1 MLAPTEHLIE
11 AIKAGQMVVLMDD
24 EDRENEGDL
33 IMAAEMVSEA
43 HINFMARF
51 GRGLVCLPMRKA
63 MCEQLALPLMV
74 PDLSPVVTQFTVSI
88 EAARGVTTGISA
100 ADRAHTIRTAVQPNA
115 KPSDL
120 VRPGHVFPI
129 MAQDG
134 GVLSRAGHTEA
145 ACDLAELAGFRPA
158 GILCEIM
165 NDDGTMARRPDLEK
179 FAKTHNLLLGTIA
192 ELISHRLG
200 KERTITRCEKMQLD
214 TRYGQFTLTLYK
226 DKTDKLEHVAL
237 SIGELNP
244 NIPTFVRMY
253 LRDVMRDLSGLV
265 GQDQGSWP
273 LEAAMAYIAKAGS
286 GVIVIL
292 GNPDD
297 NQGLMERIKLMTE
310 QAKGEEHTLKK
321 ASQSTQLWRVG
332 AGSQILADLG
342 VRKLKVLGAPRV
354 IHGLSG
360 FGLEVVDYVP
370 YEGEPE

>member
-1 MLAPTEHLIE
+1 MIATTEALIE
-11 AIKAGQMVVLMDD
+11 AIRAGQMIVLMDD

-33 IMAAEMVSEA
+33 IMAAEKVTEA

-51 GRGLVCLPMRKA
+51 GRGLVCLPMRKDL
-63 MCEQLALPLMV
+63 CERLDLPLMV

-88 EAARGVTTGISA
+88 EAAQGVTTGISA
-100 ADRAHTIRTAVQPNA
+100 ADRAHTIRTAITDGA
-115 KPSDL
+115 RPSDL

-129 MAQDG
+129 MAQAG

-145 ACDLAELAGFRPA
+145 SCDLAELAGLKPA

-165 NDDGTMARRPDLEK
+165 NDDGTMARRKDLEG
-179 FAKTHNLLLGTIA
+179 FAKQHGLLMGTIA
-192 ELISHRLG
+192 DLISYRLSQ
-200 KERTITRCEKMQLD
+200 ERTITRVNQIPLE
-214 TRYGQFTLTLYK
+214 TRYGTFTLTLYK
-226 DKTDKLEHVAL
+226 DQTDNLEHVAL
-237 SIGELNP
+237 SIGKVNQDT
-244 NIPTFVRMY
+244 PTLVRIC
-253 LRDVMRDLSGLV
+253 LRDVMRDLSGIL

-273 LEAAMAYIAKAGS
+273 LEAALSYIAKAGA

-292 GNPDD
+292 GNPHDS
-297 NQGLMERIKLMTE
+297 QGLMERIKRLTE
-310 QAKGEEHTLKK
+310 KARGEEQILKQ

-342 VRKLKVLGAPRV
+342 VKQLKVLGAPRI

-370 YEGEPE
+370 FEGEP